1 MHRRSV
7 ADFSRAARTVT
18 AVHIARATRARAMP
32 ARVTVVCESVDARAR
47 AAIAALASVGLGGD
61 ETHRVVL
68 DALTPTARARREGLL
83 RALLGCDEGSDVVRA
98 LPCAFVGDARVGG
111 VEELTAMAR
120 SGALARKLLESAD
133 APSVKAHAA
142 LEDASAEELD
152 DPGEGSG
159 GGSLYGRSKS
169 LKLEPRAAEPR
180 GAAKPKETGAT
191 PMGVGTDSYV
201 KMMEL
206 MKRAMRY
213 KRLGAVMDETALT
226 RRRRGAALREAPT
239 MSKEEIIEALVV
251 VGMTLKPESGD
262 ELSNIDFHSL
272 ERFVQEGVLVP
283 REKAQYALPMD
294 IDRRVLNSYRMKWTD
309 RVTSNPVNTSAYLR
323 KMFLLVES
331 RHVDQKTGKV
341 DYGAIALDDQFGAF
355 EEATCELREIRLDEG
370 ELANEE
376 ARKAFLLNVY
386 NVAVKHAFVNVG
398 VPQTR
403 QDRSLFYGSVGYV
416 IGGEFYTLDD
426 IEHGLLRA
434 NAPHPSR
441 LFASTHFKSKGS
453 PQAKMALSKR
463 DPRIHFALNCGAN
476 SCPPIRAYEA
486 SRIDAQL
493 DLATSA
499 FLSSTVSV
507 DERKR
512 LVTLSKIMRW
522 YAKDFGKGNAEIL
535 TFVTKGLKGE
545 AKSDLEALLAG
556 GRMPRIGYTEYD
568 WSTDSFRPRPVSL
581 VRYASLSG
589 CN

>member
-1 MHRRSV
+1 
-7 ADFSRAARTVT
+7 
-18 AVHIARATRARAMP
+18 
-32 ARVTVVCESVDARAR
+32 
-47 AAIAALASVGLGGD
+47 
-61 ETHRVVL
+61 
-68 DALTPTARARREGLL
+68 
-83 RALLGCDEGSDVVRA
+83 
-98 LPCAFVGDARVGG
+98 
-111 VEELTAMAR
+111 
-120 SGALARKLLESAD
+120 
-133 APSVKAHAA
+133 
-142 LEDASAEELD
+142 
-152 DPGEGSG
+152 
-159 GGSLYGRSKS
+159 
-169 LKLEPRAAEPR
+169 
-180 GAAKPKETGAT
+180 
-191 PMGVGTDSYV
+191 
-201 KMMEL
+201 
-206 MKRAMRY
+206 
-213 KRLGAVMDETALT
+213 
-226 RRRRGAALREAPT
+226 
-239 MSKEEIIEALVV
+239 
-251 VGMTLKPESGD
+251 
-262 ELSNIDFHSL
+262 
-272 ERFVQEGVLVP
+272 
-283 REKAQYALPMD
+283 MD

-323 KMFLLVES
+323 KMFSLVES

-441 LFASTHFKSKGS
+441 LFASTHFKSKSS

-486 SRIDAQL
+486 SQVDAQL

-507 DERKR
+507 DKRKR

-535 TFVTKGLKGE
+535 TFVAKGLKGE